1 MDWGPKTKATESESE
16 SEAYDEFSCKP
27 LMQSRNQMVL
37 KI

>member
-1 MDWGPKTKATESESE
+1 MDWGPKTKATESE

-27 LMQSRNQMVL
+27 LMQWRNQMVL